1 MSCKTDRSVLFRE
14 TKLMHLRDKIIH
26 ESLKLFS
33 LKGYLNTSIED
44 ILERANSSKGGLYN
58 HFRSKD
64 ELFVAVLSQ
73 ARRIW
78 RQKVLEG
85 LDRID
90 DPITRVKKLLEHY
103 ADQYL
108 KDEENIPGG
117 CVFVTLSVELD
128 DQRPDFAGEIS
139 EGFYRFLAMI
149 KRFLDEAKASGR
161 LNEPVDTDAVSRMLF
176 AAMLGASVLY
186 GIDKS
191 GKTLDKCIAS
201 LTAYLDSLTT

>member
-1 MSCKTDRSVLFRE
+1 MDLRE
-14 TKLMHLRDKIIH
+14 KIIH

-44 ILERANSSKGGLYN
+44 ILEHANSSKGGLYN

-73 ARRIW
+73 ARKIW
-78 RQKVLEG
+78 RNKVLDG

-90 DPITRVKKLLEHY
+90 DPIVKVKKLLENY
-103 ADQYL
+103 ANRYL
-108 KDEENIPGG
+108 KDAENIPGG

-128 DQRPDFAGEIS
+128 DQRQDFAREIGD
-139 EGFYRFLAMI
+139 GFYRFLAMI

-161 LNEPVDTDAVSRMLF
+161 LSREVDTDAISRMLF
-176 AAMLGASVLY
+176 AGMLGASVLY

-191 GKTLDKCIAS
+191 GGTLDKCIAS
-201 LTAYLDSLTT
+201 LTAYLDSLAVVPRPQDDAAKRK